1 MLATI
6 GHYRLLSKLG
16 EGGMG
21 VVYAAADERLH
32 RQVAIKMVRETSRD
46 PQSRERLWREARAA
60 ASVSH
65 PNVCQ
70 LYDVGEAN
78 GELFIAMELLEGESL
93 SARLARGPIPLA
105 ESVDITLS
113 MLSALDAIH
122 ARGLVHRDL
131 KPSNIFLTAHGV
143 KLLDFGLARAVEEAG
158 DETHA
163 GITMA
168 GTVMGTPH
176 YMSPEQITRRSARR
190 AIRSF
195 RGRGHPLRDPG
206 GRSAVSR
213 GKRPLRWSTAIMYE
227 PAPIGGRLP
236 GARGHRSGH
245 PSGDGKEAD
254 RAVSPRPP
262 RWHRTS
268 ARRCGWPTPAK
279 RPPPAG

>member
-32 RQVAIKMVRETSRD
+32 RQVAIKTVRETSRD

-70 LYDVGEAN
+70 LYDVGEEN

-93 SARLARGPIPLA
+93 GTRLARGPIPLA
-105 ESVDITLS
+105 ESGDITLS

-158 DETHA
+158 DQTGA

-176 YMSPEQITRRSARR
+176 YMSPEQIT
-190 AIRSF
+190 
-195 RGRGHPLRDPG
+195 GDPLD
-206 GRSAVSR
+206 GRSDLFAVGGILFEVLVGDPPFPGKTTAQVVHGVIYEQLPSLGGSPALAAIDRVIHRATAKSR
-213 GKRPLRWSTAIMYE
+213 PTVIT
-227 PAPIGGRLP
+227 
-236 GARGHRSGH
+236 
-245 PSGDGKEAD
+245 
-254 RAVSPRPP
+254 RPP
-262 RWHRTS
+262 RWHRTFV
-268 ARRCGWPTPAK
+268 RRCGWQTPAK
-279 RPPPAG
+279 PPRPAR